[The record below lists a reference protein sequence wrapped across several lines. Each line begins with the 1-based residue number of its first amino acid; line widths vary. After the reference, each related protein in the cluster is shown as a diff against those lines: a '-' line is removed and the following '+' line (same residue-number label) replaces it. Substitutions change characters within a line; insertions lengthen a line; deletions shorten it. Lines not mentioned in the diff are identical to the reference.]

1 MENQKIEIAEI
12 CVELENLSRSDF
24 HTTRTAIAC
33 TQAASLL
40 KEMRAMIIGSEL
52 TDTLT
57 IEKLK
62 RILAEQGEG

>member
-1 MENQKIEIAEI
+1 M
-12 CVELENLSRSDF
+12 
-24 HTTRTAIAC
+24 RTAIAC

-40 KEMRAMIIGSEL
+40 KGMRAITIGTEL

-62 RILAEQGEG
+62 RILAE